1 MDAVDTGYIYHKRRN
16 VRQQVNTKNKK
27 TAAARPQGGGW
38 RSFFKVILMSLI
50 EVQNLFLKINFDI
63 WDRLGHV

>member
-27 TAAARPQGGGW
+27 TAAARPQGGG
-38 RSFFKVILMSLI
+38 RRRLSASPQGFGKAQNQGKKVI
-50 EVQNLFLKINFDI
+50 
-63 WDRLGHV
+63 